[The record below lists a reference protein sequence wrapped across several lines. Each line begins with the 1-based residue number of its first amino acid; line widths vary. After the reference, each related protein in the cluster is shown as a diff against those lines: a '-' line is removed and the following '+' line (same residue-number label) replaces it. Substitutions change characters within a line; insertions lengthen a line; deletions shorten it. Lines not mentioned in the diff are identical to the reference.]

1 MNTLVK
7 KISKYY
13 KRLDKGLLIAVT
25 VCALIGVI
33 MLYSMYKV
41 GIGDIEKR
49 TYIIQLISTGL
60 GIAVCF
66 IIASIDYHHLVKL
79 WFLYAP
85 ASIALVLLTFT
96 GLGLQRAG
104 ADDRAWLNL
113 GFTTLQ
119 PSEFLKLAFILTFS
133 FHLYKDEENIN
144 HPLHLLLL
152 IIH

>member
-7 KISKYY
+7 KKSPNTINVLI
-13 KRLDKGLLIAVT
+13 RDCFIAVT

-119 PSEFLKLAFILTFS
+119 PSEFLKLAFYSYFFISSLQR
-133 FHLYKDEENIN
+133 
-144 HPLHLLLL
+144 
-152 IIH
+152 

>member
-1 MNTLVK
+1 MNTHENRFLLLGKQKKGKIMNTLVK

-79 WFLYAP
+79 RC
-85 ASIALVLLTFT
+85 V
-96 GLGLQRAG
+96 
-104 ADDRAWLNL
+104 
-113 GFTTLQ
+113 
-119 PSEFLKLAFILTFS
+119 
-133 FHLYKDEENIN
+133 
-144 HPLHLLLL
+144 
-152 IIH
+152 

>member
-96 GLGLQRAG
+96 GLGLQRARSRRQG
-104 ADDRAWLNL
+104 MA
-113 GFTTLQ
+113 
-119 PSEFLKLAFILTFS
+119 
-133 FHLYKDEENIN
+133 
-144 HPLHLLLL
+144 
-152 IIH
+152 